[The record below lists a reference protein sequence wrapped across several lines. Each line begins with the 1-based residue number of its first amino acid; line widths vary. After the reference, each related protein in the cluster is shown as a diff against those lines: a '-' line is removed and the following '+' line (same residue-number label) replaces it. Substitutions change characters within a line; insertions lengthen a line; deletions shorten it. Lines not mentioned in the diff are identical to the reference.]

1 MDDQTSLRSVQHGQ
15 GNSRGNGN
23 GLPRST
29 STNDLFSFPSY
40 GQKRFTVGKDSGA
53 HLHKSMSITNLDLI
67 PEHKTNHRMTP
78 YQIQRTHMK
87 QSFQFPNGENF
98 TPRKRLPKS
107 ASCVS
112 LDKNRYEPG
121 AGPGSIGMG
130 MGPGDRRKMSR
141 SSSMVSVSLP
151 QSSGKIRQNNKYRPS
166 NRSSSELVDSWT
178 PLAKPQAKPV
188 AKAPVT
194 KAPVAKAPTTSTPV
208 VVPQP
213 QFHAPLTASTL
224 YASKLQERNSQLSI
238 NSLSQRQT
246 TSSNES
252 QSTDTSLKET
262 CDPGS
267 ATSTDLS
274 DEDLTKK
281 FLAIR
286 QKKSLSPEAQNNS
299 NPSGDRTTSALNS
312 GSAMPEIVPLGSST
326 STIAQLKPSSQD
338 SDSILRNYT
347 SSSSKVTPVKR
358 SGSRLGSL
366 FKRLLPSKKKAKKD
380 ESPQKT
386 IPSHNLMA
394 STIITPPQTSSSS
407 KLFPSQSDTSGILL
421 PDTEDD
427 VDDERLQGLMDI
439 DLVFD
444 SILLKSE
451 QRPQHVV
458 DNALIKQ
465 FNRCIQVS
473 SPPNSTTSITN
484 TTVITSSGNTTAA
497 NNNNDNNNT
506 ANTTTSATTATTTTT
521 DSSTETVQPPK
532 RSSRRPMMRRDSQG
546 RIIHSSANYKRLSPD
561 SRIMEHLRQNWK
573 AVHDDS
579 VIPSTTANR
588 NKESSTASSSS
599 SSSLMKKC
607 RFNDEIY
614 VKDTFSALEYARSDK
629 GFLENRRQLLKSIFI
644 DGIKM
649 ELNEFKKR
657 EMLVHPNSTQYTHFF
672 L

>member
-1 MDDQTSLRSVQHGQ
+1 MRSVQHGQ

-299 NPSGDRTTSALNS
+299 NPPGDRTTSALNS

-358 SGSRLGSL
+358 SGSRLGSF

-497 NNNNDNNNT
+497 NNNNNNNNNNT

>member
-121 AGPGSIGMG
+121 AGPGSISMG

-166 NRSSSELVDSWT
+166 NRSSSELVDSST

-326 STIAQLKPSSQD
+326 STITQLKPSSQD

-358 SGSRLGSL
+358 SGSRLGSF

-407 KLFPSQSDTSGILL
+407 KSFPSQSDTSGILL

-497 NNNNDNNNT
+497 NNNNNNNNT

-629 GFLENRRQLLKSIFI
+629 GFLENRRQLLKSRFI